1 MSIAHVHLFNSPLK
15 KTLHHAINVITTE
28 AELFAIRC
36 RINQA
41 TQIPGTSCII
51 IITNMAQRIFNST
64 IHPYQIQSIA
74 ISKDLQKF
82 FNKHSNNSVEFW
94 DYPSDKDWHLHT
106 QVDREMKKF
115 NLIPLYPSKTS
126 WDFSKKKKFDDIIK
140 E

>member
-1 MSIAHVHLFNSPLK
+1 
-15 KTLHHAINVITTE
+15 
-28 AELFAIRC
+28 
-36 RINQA
+36 
-41 TQIPGTSCII
+41 
-51 IITNMAQRIFNST
+51 MAQRIFNST

-74 ISKDLQKF
+74 ISKNLQKF

-94 DYPSDKDWHLHT
+94 DCTSDKDWHLHT

-126 WDFSKKKKFDDIIK
+126 WDFSKKKEFDDIIK